1 MLSKLPFA
9 VDQIQTDNGQELG
22 SAFHWHLLDNGMGH
36 VGIRPRT
43 PRLKRRGRT
52 LHRTDSE
59 EFYRLLEGQV
69 IDDAR
74 LFNIKLQEC
83 EDYYNYDPP
92 TAPSKDKHP
101 TNAYDRK
108 HEAPTPDGPMR
119 AAGRA
124 SGNLMCVT
132 DTGL

>member
-43 PRLKRRGRT
+43 PRLKRQGRT

-74 LFNIKLQEC
+74 LFNIKLQEW
-83 EDYYNYDPP
+83 EDYYNYDRPHG
-92 TAPSKDKHP
+92 AL
-101 TNAYDRK
+101 
-108 HEAPTPDGPMR
+108 EGQTPYER
-119 AAGRA
+119 
-124 SGNLMCVT
+124 L
-132 DTGL
+132 